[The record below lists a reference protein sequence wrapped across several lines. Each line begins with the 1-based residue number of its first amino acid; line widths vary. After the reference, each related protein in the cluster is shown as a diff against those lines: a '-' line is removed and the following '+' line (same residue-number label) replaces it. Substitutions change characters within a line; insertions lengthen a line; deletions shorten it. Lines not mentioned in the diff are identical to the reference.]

1 MFLPIT
7 VTFRSFDYKCDR
19 VDQLM
24 HAQLNDKKDI
34 TELWKVSQ
42 PQQVLLLSHSQA
54 TVERGFSV
62 HKQTTAENL
71 KKESLVARWLIHQAV
86 RKAGGPTRV
95 SLTKELL
102 SYTSSAR
109 SKYEHH
115 LGDLKRRKVAENQAL
130 KRKAKDKEV
139 DELKTK
145 RSRLETDVAS
155 MEISAEKKALDAEKY
170 GRLALLAESN
180 AIRRSIKDKMTAVKE
195 LEMPSDKKLNS
206 AATSDT
212 TPFC

>member
-1 MFLPIT
+1 MPIT

-19 VDQLM
+19 VDQLT
-24 HAQLNDKKDI
+24 HAQFSDKDF
-34 TELWKVSQ
+34 TELWEVS
-42 PQQVLLLSHSQA
+42 QQVLLLSHSQA
-54 TVERGFSV
+54 TAERGFSV

-71 KKESLVARWLIHQAV
+71 KKESLVARRLIHQAA
-86 RKAGGPTRV
+86 RKAGGPACV

-102 SYTSSAR
+102 SYPSSAR
-109 SKYEHH
+109 SKYEQH
-115 LGDLKRRKVAENQAL
+115 LGDLKRRKVAGNQAL

-155 MEISAEKKALDAEKY
+155 METSAEKKALDAEKY

-195 LEMPSDKKLNS
+195 LEMLIDKKLKS

>member
-1 MFLPIT
+1 
-7 VTFRSFDYKCDR
+7 
-19 VDQLM
+19 M
-24 HAQLNDKKDI
+24 HVQLNNKQDFI
-34 TELWKVSQ
+34 ELWEVS
-42 PQQVLLLSHSQA
+42 QQVLPLSHSQA
-54 TVERGFSV
+54 TAERGFNI
-62 HKQTTAENL
+62 HKQTTVENL
-71 KKESLVARWLIHQAV
+71 KKESLVARRLIHQAV

-102 SYTSSAR
+102 SYASSAR
-109 SKYEHH
+109 SKYEQHV
-115 LGDLKRRKVAENQAL
+115 GDLKRRKVAKNQAV

-145 RSRLETDVAS
+145 WSRLETDIAS
-155 MEISAEKKALDAEKY
+155 IEILAEQTALDAEKY
-170 GRLALLAESN
+170 GRLALLAESK

-195 LEMPSDKKLNS
+195 LEMLFDKKLKW

>member
-1 MFLPIT
+1 MPIT

-24 HAQLNDKKDI
+24 HAQLSDKDF
-34 TELWKVSQ
+34 TELWEVS
-42 PQQVLLLSHSQA
+42 QQVLLLSHSQA
-54 TVERGFSV
+54 TAERGFSV

-71 KKESLVARWLIHQAV
+71 KKESLVARRLIHQAA
-86 RKAGGPTRV
+86 RKAGGPACV

-102 SYTSSAR
+102 SYPSSAR
-109 SKYEHH
+109 SKYEQH
-115 LGDLKRRKVAENQAL
+115 LGDLKRRKVAGNQAL

>member
-1 MFLPIT
+1 
-7 VTFRSFDYKCDR
+7 
-19 VDQLM
+19 M
-24 HAQLNDKKDI
+24 HAQLNDMKDFI
-34 TELWKVSQ
+34 ELWEVSQ
-42 PQQVLLLSHSQA
+42 QVLLSHSQA
-54 TVERGFSV
+54 TVERGFSI
-62 HKQTTAENL
+62 HKQTTVENL
-71 KKESLVARWLIHQAV
+71 KKESPVARWLINQAV

-102 SYTSSAR
+102 SYASSAR
-109 SKYEHH
+109 SKYEQH
-115 LGDLKRRKVAENQAL
+115 LGDLKRQRVAENQAL

-155 MEISAEKKALDAEKY
+155 MEISAEQKALDAEKY
-170 GRLALLAESN
+170 GRLALLVESN

-195 LEMPSDKKLNS
+195 LEMLIDKKLKS

-212 TPFC
+212 TPFF